1 MADIH
6 ADPLRAGR
14 KTAARPGAD
23 RLWSPLARAAAG
35 LHADRGAVTA
45 EYAALLPVAVLVI
58 AGVVATGGVGLQQ
71 VRNQDA
77 AGAAARIIARGD
89 SPEQAA
95 RAVARM
101 AGEGASLEHHD
112 DGTWV
117 SVTVA
122 RGAPGPLGWF
132 PDLQVKAEASAPN
145 QQAQTGPAPAD
156 PPADGDP
163 PEPDPAPSSAPGPS
177 SEPAPGTEEGE
188 AP

>member
-1 MADIH
+1 MADVH
-6 ADPLRAGR
+6 TDLLRAGR
-14 KTAARPGAD
+14 QTVARPGAD
-23 RLWSPLARAAAG
+23 RPRRPHARATAC
-35 LHADRGAVTA
+35 LRADRGAVTA

-58 AGVVATGGVGLQQ
+58 AAVVATGGVGLQQ

-95 RAVARM
+95 QAVTRM
-101 AGEGASLEHHD
+101 AGEGASVDHHD

-145 QQAQTGPAPAD
+145 QRAQTGPAPAN
-156 PPADGDP
+156 PPADGDAP
-163 PEPDPAPSSAPGPS
+163 APEPAPSS
-177 SEPAPGTEEGE
+177 EPTPDAEEGE
-188 AP
+188 GP

>member
-1 MADIH
+1 MADVH
-6 ADPLRAGR
+6 TDLLRAGR
-14 KTAARPGAD
+14 QTVARPGAD
-23 RLWSPLARAAAG
+23 RPRRLRTLAAG
-35 LHADRGAVTA
+35 LRTDRGAVTA

-58 AGVVATGGVGLQQ
+58 AAVVATGGVGLQQ

-95 RAVARM
+95 QAVTRM
-101 AGEGASLEHHD
+101 AGEGASVDHHD

-122 RGAPGPLGWF
+122 RGAPGPLGWL

-145 QQAQTGPAPAD
+145 QRAQTGPAPAN
-156 PPADGDP
+156 PPADGDAP
-163 PEPDPAPSSAPGPS
+163 APEPAPSS
-177 SEPAPGTEEGE
+177 EPTPDAEEGE
-188 AP
+188 GP

>member
-1 MADIH
+1 MADVH
-6 ADPLRAGR
+6 TDLLRAGR
-14 KTAARPGAD
+14 QTVAWPGAD
-23 RLWSPLARAAAG
+23 RPRRLRTLAAG
-35 LHADRGAVTA
+35 LRTDRGAVTA

-58 AGVVATGGVGLQQ
+58 AAVVATGGVGLQQ

-95 RAVARM
+95 QAVTRM
-101 AGEGASLEHHD
+101 AGEGASVDHHD

-145 QQAQTGPAPAD
+145 QRAQTGPAPAN
-156 PPADGDP
+156 PPADGDAP
-163 PEPDPAPSSAPGPS
+163 APEPAPSS
-177 SEPAPGTEEGE
+177 EPTPDAEEGE
-188 AP
+188 GP

>member
-1 MADIH
+1 M
-6 ADPLRAGR
+6 RAE
-14 KTAARPGAD
+14 
-23 RLWSPLARAAAG
+23 
-35 LHADRGAVTA
+35 RGAVTA

-77 AGAAARIIARGD
+77 AGAAARILARGD
-89 SPEQAA
+89 SPEQAVQ
-95 RAVARM
+95 AVTRI
-101 AGEGASLEHHD
+101 AGDGAELVRHD

-117 SVTVA
+117 TVTVA

-145 QQAQTGPAPAD
+145 QQVSAGADAEDPA
-156 PPADGDP
+156 ADGDAADP
-163 PEPDPAPSSAPGPS
+163 GQAAPGADAEPDG
-177 SEPAPGTEEGE
+177 EGSE

>member
-1 MADIH
+1 VADIH
-6 ADPLRAGR
+6 PDPLRAGR
-14 KTAARPGAD
+14 ETTARPGAD
-23 RLWSPLARAAAG
+23 RPCRLLARAAAG
-35 LHADRGAVTA
+35 LRTDRGAVTA

-95 RAVARM
+95 QAVTRM

-145 QQAQTGPAPAD
+145 QAVAAP
-156 PPADGDP
+156 
-163 PEPDPAPSSAPGPS
+163 
-177 SEPAPGTEEGE
+177 
-188 AP
+188 